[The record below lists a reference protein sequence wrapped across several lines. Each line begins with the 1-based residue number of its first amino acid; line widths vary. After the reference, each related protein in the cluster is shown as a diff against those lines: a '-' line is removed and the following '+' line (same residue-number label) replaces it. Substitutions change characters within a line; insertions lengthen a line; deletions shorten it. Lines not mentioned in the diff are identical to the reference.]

1 MRISKVSPPSVK
13 GAPGARGGGTQFSTP
28 LSGQTRPG
36 PLLYARLIDVRPRLT
51 QECNNIQ
58 TGKKATANRGG
69 FRYTSHGEKAIWT
82 LIS

>member
-28 LSGQTRPG
+28 LSGQACPG
-36 PLLYARLIDVRPRLT
+36 LLLCARLFDPASRFT

-58 TGKKATANRGG
+58 TGKKATANGGG